1 MFSETTIRKEIFQR
15 IKQIYFQRKKRKKFI
30 PGKTWIQYAGGV
42 FDHKEINASID
53 ILLDGWFGLGKK
65 AEEMERRLSEFIGAK
80 GSILTNSGSS
90 SNFLVVASVMS
101 NLFLHHLKPGDEVIT
116 SACGFPT
123 TVNPLVTHRLV
134 PVFLDVDPQTY
145 NIKAEDLDKAL

>member
-1 MFSETTIRKEIFQR
+1 MKKVDQEAKLRNDIEKKIKKIFSL
-15 IKQIYFQRKKRKKFI
+15 RKKDKKFI

-42 FDHKEINASID
+42 FDHKEINASVD

-101 NLFLHHLKPGDEVIT
+101 NLFLHHLKPGDEIIT

-123 TVNPLVTHRLV
+123 TVNPLITHRLV
-134 PVFLDVDPQTY
+134 PVFLDVDPETY
-145 NIKAEDLDKAL
+145 NIRV